1 MHYKNITMKKLLF
14 FGILISIFSV
24 VLSQDFEEKQLDG
37 SSFEKLKV
45 RIGGDF
51 AMQFQ
56 ALNHHSDSVELIPLG
71 SGINLPTA
79 NFLLEADLARGI
91 KVNLETYLSSRH
103 HNEAWVKGGYLLLDE
118 LPFIHSDLID
128 KVMSVTTLKI
138 GVMELNFGDAHF
150 RRSDNG
156 NIINNPFVGNYI
168 MDAFTTAFGLEAMVR
183 KNGLLFMGGI
193 NSGSL
198 KPALSAYST
207 SGTYTEY
214 NMFDELAFHWKAGY
228 DNQITDNLRL
238 RATLSGFHCFNHHMG
253 SLYNGDRTGS
263 RYYLVMKQVTNN
275 ASDVDPASGHTSGNW
290 GPGFTDRNNAI
301 MANLFGKFHGFE
313 LFGTYEYN
321 TGTVLSGAEFTF
333 QQVAVE
339 GLYRFG
345 KEEQFYGGARFNLV
359 SNQVDESINRLQIA
373 AGWNMTKNII
383 AKIEYVNQNYKDF
396 GLYRMADAGFKGI
409 MVEAGISF

>member
-1 MHYKNITMKKLLF
+1 MKRLLLF
-14 FGILISIFSV
+14 AVIISLFGI
-24 VLSQDFEEKQLDG
+24 VLSQDFEEKKLDG
-37 SSFEKLKV
+37 STFEKLKV
-45 RIGGDF
+45 RVGGDF

-56 ALNHHSDSVELIPLG
+56 SLNHHSDSVELIPLG

-79 NFLLEADLARGI
+79 NFLIEADLARGV

-118 LPFIHSDLID
+118 LPFIRSEFID

-168 MDAFTTAFGLEAMVR
+168 MDAFTTAFGFEAMVR
-183 KNGLLFMGGI
+183 KNGLLIMGGI
-193 NSGSL
+193 NSGTL
-198 KPALSAYST
+198 KPALSGYNST
-207 SGTYTEY
+207 SGVYTKY

-228 DNQITDNLRL
+228 DKEFTDNLRV
-238 RATLSGFHCFNHHMG
+238 RATLSGYHCFNNHFG

-263 RYYLVMKQVTNN
+263 RYYLVMKQVTDN

-290 GPGFTDRNNAI
+290 GPGFTDRNNAV
-301 MANLFGKFHGFE
+301 MANLFGKFYGFE
-313 LFGTYEYN
+313 FFGTYEYN
-321 TGTVLSGAEFTF
+321 GGTKVSGSEFTF
-333 QQVAVE
+333 QQVAAE
-339 GLYRFG
+339 GLFRFG
-345 KEEQFYGGARFNLV
+345 REEQFYGGARFNLV
-359 SNQVDESINRLQIA
+359 SDQDNESANRYQIA
-373 AGWNMTKNII
+373 AGWYMTKNIVI
-383 AKIEYVNQNYKDF
+383 KVEYVNQNYKDF
-396 GLYRMADAGFKGI
+396 ALYKMADAGFNGI

>member
-1 MHYKNITMKKLLF
+1 MKRLLLF
-14 FGILISIFSV
+14 AVIISLFGI
-24 VLSQDFEEKQLDG
+24 VLSQDFEEKKLDG
-37 SSFEKLKV
+37 STFEKLKV
-45 RIGGDF
+45 RVGGDF

-79 NFLLEADLARGI
+79 NFLIEADLARGV

-118 LPFIHSDLID
+118 LPFIRSEFID

-168 MDAFTTAFGLEAMVR
+168 MDAFTTAFGFEAMVR
-183 KNGLLFMGGI
+183 KNGLLIMGGI
-193 NSGSL
+193 NSGTL
-198 KPALSAYST
+198 KPALSGYNST
-207 SGTYTEY
+207 SGVYTKY

-228 DNQITDNLRL
+228 DKEFTDNLRV
-238 RATLSGFHCFNHHMG
+238 RATLSGYHCFNNHFG

-263 RYYLVMKQVTNN
+263 RYYLVMKQVTDN

-290 GPGFTDRNNAI
+290 GPGFTDRNNAV
-301 MANLFGKFHGFE
+301 MANLFGKFYGFE
-313 LFGTYEYN
+313 FFGTYEYN
-321 TGTVLSGAEFTF
+321 GGTKVSGSEFTF
-333 QQVAVE
+333 QQVAAE

-345 KEEQFYGGARFNLV
+345 REEQFYGGARFNLV
-359 SNQVDESINRLQIA
+359 SDQDNESANRYQIA
-373 AGWNMTKNII
+373 AGWYMTKNIVI
-383 AKIEYVNQNYKDF
+383 KVEYVNQNYKDF
-396 GLYRMADAGFKGI
+396 ALYKMADAGFNGI

>member
-1 MHYKNITMKKLLF
+1 MRKLLF
-14 FGILISIFSV
+14 FGVAISIV
-24 VLSQDFEEKQLDG
+24 TAGLSQNFEETKLDG
-37 SSFEKLKV
+37 TTFDSLKV
-45 RIGGDF
+45 RIGADF

-56 ALNHHSDSVELIPLG
+56 GLKHHSDSVSLIPLG

-79 NFLLEADLARGI
+79 NLVVEANLARGI

-103 HNEAWVKGGYLLLDE
+103 HVEAWVKGGYLLMDE
-118 LPFIHSDLID
+118 LPFIHSDFID
-128 KVMSVTTLKI
+128 KVMEITTLKI
-138 GVMELNFGDAHF
+138 GVMELNYGDAHF

-156 NIINNPFVGNYI
+156 KIINNPFVGNYI
-168 MDAFTTAFGLEAMVR
+168 MDAFTTAPAIEIMVR
-183 KNGLLFMGGI
+183 HNGIIIMGGI

-198 KPALSAYST
+198 KPALAGYNSST
-207 SGTYTEY
+207 GDYTEY
-214 NMFDELAFHWKAGY
+214 NMFEELAFHWKAGY
-228 DNQITDNLRL
+228 DKQVTDDLRL
-238 RATLSGFHCFNHHMG
+238 RAAVSGFHCFNHHFG

-263 RYYLVMKQVTNN
+263 RYYLVMKSVTNS

-301 MANLFGKFHGFE
+301 MANLFGKYHGLE

-321 TGTVLSGAEFTF
+321 AGTNLSGAEFTF
-333 QQVAVE
+333 QQIATE

-359 SNQVDESINRLQIA
+359 SDQNDESINRIQFA
-373 AGWNMTKNII
+373 AGWFLTRNII
-383 AKIEYVNQNYKDF
+383 ARIEYVNQNYKDF
-396 GLYRMADAGFKGI
+396 GLYRSADAGFNGI